1 MNEFIR
7 PTTNYVKDPDYIQKL
22 VNVVLQKDLHD
33 NEELCPYCHGTG
45 MTITNN
51 SYGLSEDPDR
61 SRGHFPYKHQS
72 ITFCQHC
79 WNGVIK
85 RCPHCGSLMERGYC
99 SCKESQRAKYLDEA
113 RKKQEAMDNAPI
125 APKEELDKVE
135 CFYSESYG
143 GNDGYFFDWEEFF
156 EYWFENSTPDSV
168 RPEYV
173 WITEPVRMS
182 IDAQNIIEQ
191 ATDDLYEDAS
201 QDVSDKE
208 RKELQDFLDDWCR
221 RCGVGTTYFES
232 HKYKVRI
239 PWEEYDNN
247 GG

>member
-1 MNEFIR
+1 MSEFIR

-45 MTITNN
+45 MAITNN

-99 SCKESQRAKYLDEA
+99 NCKESQRTKHLEEA
-113 RKKQEAMDNAPI
+113 RKKQEAMDNAPVI
-125 APKEELDKVE
+125 PKEELDKVE

-143 GNDGYFFDWEEFF
+143 SNDGYFFDWDEFF
-156 EYWFENSTPDSV
+156 ECWFENSTPDSI

-173 WITEPVRMS
+173 WTTEPVRMS

-208 RKELQDFLDDWCR
+208 RKELQDFLDGWCK
-221 RCGVGTTYFES
+221 RCGVGTTYYES

-239 PWEEYDNN
+239 PWELYDER
-247 GG
+247 GD